1 MKLSLATSYAI
12 TALVHLAREKADGL
26 IKAHKVARSEGVPTS
41 LLRKA
46 LKPLVDAGVLRC
58 APGSDGGDPRARP
71 PKDVTLLEVIEAVA
85 GPLPAMAEPVVGAE
99 GEALGQR
106 LQAVCDEALA
116 VVRERL
122 EKVTLAEVAG
132 GK

>member
-26 IKAHKVARSEGVPTS
+26 ITAHKVARSEGVPTS

-46 LKPLVDAGVLRC
+46 LKPLVDAGVLRS
-58 APGSDGGDPRARP
+58 ATGSNGGYSLARP
-71 PKDVTLLEVIEAVA
+71 AKDVTLLEVVEAVD
-85 GPLPAMAEPVVGAE
+85 GPLLALADLVGGGE
-99 GEALGQR
+99 GKALDKR

-122 EKVTLAEVAG
+122 AGVTLADLAK